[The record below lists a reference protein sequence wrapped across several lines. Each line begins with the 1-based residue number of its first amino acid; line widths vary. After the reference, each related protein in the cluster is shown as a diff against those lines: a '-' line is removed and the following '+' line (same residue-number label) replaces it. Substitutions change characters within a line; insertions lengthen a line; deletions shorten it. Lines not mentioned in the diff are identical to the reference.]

1 MAGSAGSI
9 FVDLLLRDANYVA
22 GLRKNRQQTN
32 SWAGQV
38 QKDTGNV
45 GRAFQGVINPV
56 NNISGAIARL
66 SGVIAGAFSVNQIV
80 QYSDTWRQIQGRLSL
95 VAGDM
100 QNIGALQA
108 DLAAVAERTRAPLEG
123 VYNFYTRLAQFIP
136 EAERAQYDLLGVT
149 ESVAAALAITGET
162 SESASAA
169 MIQFTQAIG
178 TNFEAAGQELR
189 SLQEQ
194 APRLTKA
201 LMDALGGGTKS
212 LQQLKEEGLLTRQ
225 SVLNA
230 LSGMGAEGQKLRAEL
245 EKISP
250 TVRQA
255 FTQLNNS
262 FLQYIGQSEAANA
275 STSALALGIRFL
287 ADNLDLA
294 ANAALA
300 IASVMTARMVPAL
313 VSSALSF
320 ASATQQSIAYQLAL
334 ARMAGISSVAA
345 TATIALGGA
354 LRGLLLVVGGPIG
367 AAFLAA
373 GAAVY
378 YFSTRLSESEKISR
392 QYSEAGGELESLFS
406 KLTYASTENTKA
418 IRARIVALYD
428 EQAAEIA
435 VNKARL
441 ASIQGQRQGFIGRA
455 SQYVTSEEKSLIETI
470 RAQEEAFRDFQDRAL
485 YLNDRE
491 IGGGTVAA
499 PKIDMKE
506 AKKQADELSKLYDK
520 NRQAILGVDKATLDY
535 QDSLKELNTLL
546 QAGKINQEEYARAL
560 DFIQEK
566 YDEAGEKTKEFGFD
580 LEEFSKEASRNL
592 QDVFKDFFMSADK
605 GFDGLKKGFANA
617 LKEMVANAA
626 ASNLASILFGNGK
639 TGDDKS
645 GGLLGGLLSK
655 AGSILPNINLGTFG
669 GFFADGG
676 TIGPGQWGIVGEE
689 GPELAFGGQTGKTII
704 PNKGMQNTY
713 VFNVGEFATQ
723 KDISRLQSMVLAT
736 AGPGVIEQRVSSAQ
750 ARGAL

>member
-201 LMDALGGGTKS
+201 LMDALGDGTKS

>member
-201 LMDALGGGTKS
+201 LMDALGDGTKS

-354 LRGLLLVVGGPIG
+354 LRGLLLLVGGPIG

-378 YFSTRLSESEKISR
+378 YFTTGLSESEKISR